1 MADKAIRVLLV
12 DDHAMVRKGLQLILN
27 ATCDIRV
34 DACAESTA
42 DALGK
47 LKEQEFDVALVD
59 IAMPGKNGLDLL
71 RLIRESRPRLPV
83 LVLSMYD
90 EEVYAVR
97 ALKLGAAGYLTKNS
111 QDSIL
116 IDAIRKAAAGGKYIS
131 AKLAEKLASLI
142 GGNSAFPHE
151 ALSDREL
158 EVLKLIAAGESLVRI
173 AAMLH
178 LSPNTVTTYR
188 ARIMGKLHVKSN
200 SDLTRYAIEHGLRL

>member
-1 MADKAIRVLLV
+1 MAERVIRVLLV

-27 ATCDIRV
+27 ATADIRV
-34 DACAESTA
+34 AACAESTA
-42 DALGK
+42 DALARI
-47 LKEQEFDVALVD
+47 KEQEFDVALVD
-59 IAMPGKNGLDLL
+59 IAMPGKNGLELL
-71 RLIRESRPRLPV
+71 RLIRESQPKLPI

-116 IDAIRKAAAGGKYIS
+116 IEAIRKAAAGGKYIS

-142 GGNSAFPHE
+142 GGNSTFLHE
-151 ALSDREL
+151 TLSDREL

-188 ARIMGKLHVKSN
+188 ARIMGKLQVKTN

>member
-27 ATCDIRV
+27 ATGDIQV
-34 DACAESTA
+34 TACAESTA
-42 DALGK
+42 EALGK

-71 RLIRESRPRLPV
+71 RLIRESLPKLPV
-83 LVLSMYD
+83 LILSMYD

-142 GGNSAFPHE
+142 GGNGAFPHE
-151 ALSDREL
+151 ALSNREL

-188 ARIMGKLHVKSN
+188 ARIMDKLHARSN
-200 SDLTRYAIEHGLRL
+200 SDLTHYAIEHGLRL

>member
-1 MADKAIRVLLV
+1 MAESAIRVLLV
-12 DDHAMVRKGLQLILN
+12 DDHAMVRKGLQLILH
-27 ATCDIRV
+27 ATGDIRV
-34 DACAESTA
+34 DACAESVV

-47 LKEQEFDVALVD
+47 LREQEFDVVLVD

-71 RLIRESRPRLPV
+71 RQIRDSQPKLPV

-90 EEVYAVR
+90 EEIYAVR

-111 QDSIL
+111 PDSTL
-116 IDAIRKAAAGGKYIS
+116 IDAVRKAAAGGKYIS
-131 AKLAEKLASLI
+131 AKLAEKLANMI
-142 GGNSAFPHE
+142 GGHNAFAHE
-151 ALSDREL
+151 TLSHREL

-188 ARIMGKLHVKSN
+188 ARIMGKLQAKSN
-200 SDLTRYAIEHGLRL
+200 SDLTHYAIEHGLRL

>member
-1 MADKAIRVLLV
+1 MSDKAIRVLLV

-27 ATCDIRV
+27 ATGDIQV
-34 DACAESTA
+34 AACAESTA
-42 DALGK
+42 EAFSK

-71 RLIRESRPRLPV
+71 RQIRDSHPKLPV

-142 GGNSAFPHE
+142 GGQSAFPHE
-151 ALSDREL
+151 TLSDREL

-188 ARIMGKLHVKSN
+188 ARIMGKLQAKSN
-200 SDLTRYAIEHGLRL
+200 SDLTHYAIEHGLRL